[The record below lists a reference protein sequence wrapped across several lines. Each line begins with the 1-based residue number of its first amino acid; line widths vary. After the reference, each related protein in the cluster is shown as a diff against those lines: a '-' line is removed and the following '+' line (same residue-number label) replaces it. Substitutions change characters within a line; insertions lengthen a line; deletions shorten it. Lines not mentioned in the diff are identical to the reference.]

1 MNRKYT
7 ILFLAYFTLYTA
19 NAQIGVGPAPYC
31 MPTYF
36 NIPCNQP
43 GVSNAIGNSVNDFI
57 DDFNTAG
64 GVTNITTNGTG
75 CQTQLLG
82 GIQQNYI
89 NYACPTHLRANA
101 GANITCNFLSG
112 ITYAQGFA
120 VFVDWNK
127 DCVYSMAEQVCGT
140 PNTPPAATPASA
152 NFVIPAATANG
163 AYKMR
168 VRCAFA
174 TIGTAIDPCINY
186 SFGETHEYT
195 LYVGVACNGALSVCT
210 VLPIEM
216 NYFNVVALENAA
228 EIIWGTATESNN
240 SYFTIERSF
249 NMNDF
254 TFVQKVAGAGTSNK
268 SHDYSVIDPEVNKSG
283 TTYYRI
289 KQFDYNGNLGHSEVI
304 NITMNKRASGLKLI
318 PDPAD
323 DFIKLVLPNSFN
335 GNILSVE
342 IRDIKGATQK
352 TNSNFDLN
360 EIERSIELD
369 LQNLDKG
376 VYFITIIG
384 EDGTIIKDKFIKN

>member
-1 MNRKYT
+1 MKNK
-7 ILFLAYFTLYTA
+7 IIITA
-19 NAQIGVGPAPYC
+19 IACSAFIFSRAQIGVGPAPYC
-31 MPTYF
+31 MPTYW

-43 GVSNAIGNSVNDFI
+43 GASNAIGNSVNDFI
-57 DDFNTAG
+57 DDFNTTG

-75 CQTQLLG
+75 CQTQVLG
-82 GIQQNYI
+82 GNQENFI

-152 NFVIPAATANG
+152 NFVIPAVTANG

-174 TIGTAIDPCINY
+174 TIGTAIDPCLQY

-240 SYFTIERSF
+240 NYFTIERSSDLE
-249 NMNDF
+249 NF
-254 TFVQKVAGAGTSNK
+254 TLVQKVEGAGTSNK
-268 SHDYSVIDPEVNKSG
+268 SHDYSIIDPEVNKSG

-289 KQFDYNGNLGHSEVI
+289 KQFDFNGNLGHSEVI
-304 NITMNKRASGLKLI
+304 NISLNKRVSGLKLI
-318 PDPAD
+318 PDPAENQ
-323 DFIKLVLPNSFN
+323 IQLVLPSSFN

-342 IRDIKGATQK
+342 LKDIKGATQK
-352 TNSNFDLN
+352 VNSNNNLQGV
-360 EIERSIELD
+360 ERSIEIELH
-369 LQNLDKG
+369 NLNKG
-376 VYFITIIG
+376 IYFITILG
-384 EDGTIIKDKFIKN
+384 EDGTLIKDKFIKN